1 MIYVPNGSLSGN
13 AVTNYSKQDKRRVE
27 WVFGV
32 EYGEDV
38 KRVRAVLQRI
48 INADS
53 RILDTPAPHRLRFTE
68 RKQRRHHGTRM
79 GKERRLLECTV
90 RYQRNCLPDIQ

>member
-1 MIYVPNGSLSGN
+1 M
-13 AVTNYSKQDKRRVE
+13 RRVE

-48 INADS
+48 INADG
-53 RILDTPAPHRLRFTE
+53 RILDTPAPLIVL
-68 RKQRRHHGTRM
+68 GS
-79 GKERRLLECTV
+79 LSASSVDITV
-90 RYQRNCLPDIQ
+90 RVWVKVLIIGVFCMISMKLFIRHLMKKASVPFPTTHCTSGKD

>member
-1 MIYVPNGSLSGN
+1 MIYVPNGMLSGN
-13 AVTNYSKQDKRRVE
+13 AVTNYSKQEMRRVE

-48 INADS
+48 INADG
-53 RILDTPAPHRLRFTE
+53 RILDTPAPHNRFGVVKC
-68 RKQRRHHGTRM
+68 KQCGYYRSCL
-79 GKERRLLECTV
+79 GKKC
-90 RYQRNCLPDIQ
+90 